1 MKRYLTFLQNNSQY
15 RTLWLASV
23 VTMLGDWF
31 NAIGTVILINRY
43 TGSGTAVAALFLART
58 LPSFLLGP
66 LAGVLADRLNRKL
79 ILIISDVLRGF
90 IVLGFLL
97 ADTPQEVWLVYVL
110 VLIQAIV
117 SAFYYPAHSAIVPGL
132 LRRKEDLLLANT
144 LGSITWSAILALGA
158 ALGGLTAAFFGV
170 QTALVID
177 AATFFISGAMTM
189 VIVLP
194 ADNREGEETAVS
206 SGWADF
212 VAGLRYVS
220 QRPRIGLITLVK
232 SMMETGHLDT
242 LVAVFAAT
250 LFPIGEDGAL
260 TMGILFTARGV
271 GAVLGPL
278 VANRLGN
285 EETKTLQRAIG
296 IGFGIIIAGWL
307 LLGIAP
313 SLPLAAGA
321 LLLRS
326 MGASINWTY
335 SSALLQMEV
344 PDSYLG
350 RVFALD
356 IALLTFTGSLSIWL
370 TGLALDKLGTGPQG
384 VSLLAAVVTAG
395 PLLLWLTKMWEWSP
409 EVATTAVSGD

>member
-1 MKRYLTFLQNNSQY
+1 MKRYLTFLQHNPQY

-97 ADTPQEVWLVYVL
+97 ADTPQEAWLVYVL

-212 VAGLRYVS
+212 VAGLRYVG

-321 LLLRS
+321 LLLLNGQGLPFLPFANGS
-326 MGASINWTY
+326 TESEPEDFDFGLFA
-335 SSALLQMEV
+335 ME
-344 PDSYLG
+344 
-350 RVFALD
+350 ANN
-356 IALLTFTGSLSIWL
+356 
-370 TGLALDKLGTGPQG
+370 
-384 VSLLAAVVTAG
+384 
-395 PLLLWLTKMWEWSP
+395 E
-409 EVATTAVSGD
+409 

>member
-1 MKRYLTFLQNNSQY
+1 M
-15 RTLWLASV
+15 
-23 VTMLGDWF
+23 
-31 NAIGTVILINRY
+31 
-43 TGSGTAVAALFLART
+43 
-58 LPSFLLGP
+58 
-66 LAGVLADRLNRKL
+66 
-79 ILIISDVLRGF
+79 
-90 IVLGFLL
+90 LGFLL